1 MEERVIKD
9 GSKKQRVWDCY
20 ISGMDKDQCHEKT
33 GIRRTYISYLYED
46 WTYQKYKESVM
57 NNRARLMQIKTIEDE
72 LFETIEANL
81 YNKSNRI
88 KDKIDNL
95 SRVYSSYLTNQ

>member
-1 MEERVIKD
+1 MEKLLIKD
-9 GSKKQRVWDCY
+9 GSKKQRVYDCY
-20 ISGMDKDQCHEKT
+20 LSGLNKDECFDKT
-33 GIRRTYISYLYED
+33 GIARNYISVLYED
-46 WTYQKYKESVM
+46 WEFQKYKESVM

-72 LFETIEANL
+72 LFTAIESNL